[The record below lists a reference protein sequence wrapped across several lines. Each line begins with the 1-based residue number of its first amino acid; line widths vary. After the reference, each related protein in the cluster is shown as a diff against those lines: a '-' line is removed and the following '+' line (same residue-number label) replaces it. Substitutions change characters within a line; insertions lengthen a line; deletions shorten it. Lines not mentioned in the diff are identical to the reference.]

1 MFMSRPVLMDFYA
14 DWCGPC
20 KRQGPILEELK
31 KKMGE
36 AVEIRKIDVDKHM
49 DEANKYGI
57 RVVPTLIIEKEGKV
71 IRTLEGVTSTEALE
85 NLLKPL
91 VD

>member
-1 MFMSRPVLMDFYA
+1 MSRPVLMDFYA

>member
-1 MFMSRPVLMDFYA
+1 MSRPVLLDFYA